1 MYFAIFTSKI
11 EELYNRCEICS
22 YSSKI
27 AISKRRVKNRDLYYR
42 GRNRD
47 GLEQFQIAMG
57 WRCFK
62 EKSG

>member
-1 MYFAIFTSKI
+1 M
-11 EELYNRCEICS
+11 

-57 WRCFK
+57 WRCSK